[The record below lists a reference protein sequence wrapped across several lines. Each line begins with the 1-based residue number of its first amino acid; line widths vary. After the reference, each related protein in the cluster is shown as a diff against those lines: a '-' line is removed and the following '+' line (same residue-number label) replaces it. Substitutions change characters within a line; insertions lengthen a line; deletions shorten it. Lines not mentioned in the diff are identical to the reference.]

1 MMIKVTTD
9 DYPDIGYTK
18 LTYRE
23 IAESYL
29 ELGMIEKIS
38 PTRVRLTESGKEL
51 LKAMD
56 GTDEVDVV
64 ESVNLEEYIK
74 MLEEEEKEYNEED
87 DD

>member
-23 IAESYL
+23 IIESYI

-38 PTRVRLTESGKEL
+38 PTRIRLTESGEEL

-56 GTDEVDVV
+56 GTDEVDVM
-64 ESVNLEEYIK
+64 ESVDMEEYIK
-74 MLEEEEKEYNEED
+74 MLEEDDDEEEED

>member
-23 IAESYL
+23 IIESYI

-38 PTRVRLTESGKEL
+38 PTRIRLTESGEEL

-56 GTDEVDVV
+56 GTDEVDVL
-64 ESVNLEEYIK
+64 ESVDMEEYLK
-74 MLEEEEKEYNEED
+74 MLEED
-87 DD
+87 DDE